1 MSSVDLAAIREE
13 RNTGLIG
20 RVLCAVFLVAC
31 FALTPALAV
40 TNVTYDHGILTW
52 NRLERRSLAPRT
64 ITRFS
69 VTLAPGRSKLV
80 ARGRPGLVVIALRYT
95 QRDGGPVHRVVLY
108 KALFRKPQPRIVAEG
123 IEPGTLEAF
132 EAHGLTEMVSV
143 AHGAVA
149 MFMVAT
155 AYTAGSAGGSG
166 RTASGYRAGHGIVAV
181 DPRVIPLG
189 TRLYIPGYGWA
200 VAGDTGGDI
209 VGNRIDLG
217 FDSLRD
223 AMEFGR
229 RDVTV
234 YRLK

>member
-1 MSSVDLAAIREE
+1 M
-13 RNTGLIG
+13 IG

-108 KALFRKPQPRIVAEG
+108 Q
-123 IEPGTLEAF
+123 
-132 EAHGLTEMVSV
+132 
-143 AHGAVA
+143 GAVSQT
-149 MFMVAT
+149 AT
-155 AYTAGSAGGSG
+155 ANRRRRN
-166 RTASGYRAGHGIVAV
+166 RTRH
-181 DPRVIPLG
+181 PRGL
-189 TRLYIPGYGWA
+189 
-200 VAGDTGGDI
+200 
-209 VGNRIDLG
+209 
-217 FDSLRD
+217 
-223 AMEFGR
+223 
-229 RDVTV
+229 
-234 YRLK
+234 